1 METKDIMLYQTGSG
15 GDMAILNNDLVLG
28 DVMFQQVH
36 LALFG
41 GNLKANTESKYI
53 GTEERFD
60 YWGNSLIWRDSR
72 PEQFNSNTE
81 RTLRNVVLNSSG
93 RLAIL
98 EAVNTDLEAIKEFA
112 NFTASVSLLGI
123 NSVKITIEL
132 SGKTNTESKTLEVI
146 FDNSKNE
153 LILQQKI

>member
-15 GDMAILNNDLVLG
+15 GDMAVLNNDLVLG

-41 GNLKANTESKYI
+41 GNVKANTESSYI
-53 GTEERFD
+53 DTEERFD
-60 YWGNSLIWRDSR
+60 YWGNSLIWGNSK

-98 EAVNTDLEAIKEFA
+98 QAVNTDLEAIKGFV
-112 NFTASVSLLGI
+112 NYTASVSLVST
-123 NSVKITIEL
+123 NSVKIAIEL
-132 SGKTNTESKTLEVI
+132 SSKTNVESKVLEII